1 MKNITGKEINVGDN
15 VVYIYKT
22 GVYSF
27 DTQLSTGVVA
37 ITNDDGVIVKTDKA
51 FNVVAECLV
60 VN

>member
-1 MKNITGKEINVGDN
+1 MKDIKGKEINAGDN

-22 GVYSF
+22 GMYSF
-27 DTQLSTGVVA
+27 NTQLSTGVVA
-37 ITNDDGVIVKTDKA
+37 MINDEGVVVKTDKT